1 MIDISP
7 MANPT
12 SFRLSSGGK
21 PRDGKIPK
29 DWGDELDEVKRK
41 EVRKLLVAL
50 EAEKEQDRFRERE
63 VVLEKNRQVYRFQE
77 IKKTVLLP
85 TLRELMIDLDH
96 KGHLTKLQEPTPEKV
111 RMDVQVQT
119 QVPKRGAIEL
129 SLDKADPT
137 TLKVSYGWVIK
148 EARFHEETFPMDTVT
163 SRFVIDRV
171 LHLLR
176 GLI

>member
-1 MIDISP
+1 MLKS
-7 MANPT
+7 AAT
-12 SFRLSSGGK
+12 
-21 PRDGKIPK
+21 
-29 DWGDELDEVKRK
+29 WGDELDDVKRK

-50 EAEKEQDRFRERE
+50 EAEKDQDRFRERE
-63 VVLEKNRQVYRFQE
+63 AVLEKNRQIYRFQE

-119 QVPKRGAIEL
+119 QVPRRGAIEF
-129 SLDKADPT
+129 SLDRAEPNTIKIH
-137 TLKVSYGWVIK
+137 YGWVAK
-148 EARFHEETFPMDTVT
+148 EARFDQESFPLDSVV

>member
-1 MIDISP
+1 
-7 MANPT
+7 MANPI
-12 SFRLSSGGK
+12 SFRPSSK
-21 PRDGKIPK
+21 RQARDAKIR
-29 DWGDELDEVKRK
+29 DDLGDALDEVKRK

-50 EAEKEQDRFRERE
+50 EAEKDQDRFRERE
-63 VVLEKNRQVYRFQE
+63 AVLEKNRQIYRFQE

-119 QVPKRGAIEL
+119 QTPKRGAIEF
-129 SLDKADPT
+129 SLDKAEPNT
-137 TLKVSYGWVIK
+137 IKVNYGWVSK
-148 EARFHEETFPMDTVT
+148 EARFDQESFPMDSVV